1 MGAAYGLVDEEGA
14 DVEGGAGGGAR
25 VRGEVGEGR
34 GAEAEDFV
42 VGFEGTTGAGLNVED
57 GDVG

>member
-1 MGAAYGLVDEEGA
+1 M
-14 DVEGGAGGGAR
+14 EGGAGGGAR